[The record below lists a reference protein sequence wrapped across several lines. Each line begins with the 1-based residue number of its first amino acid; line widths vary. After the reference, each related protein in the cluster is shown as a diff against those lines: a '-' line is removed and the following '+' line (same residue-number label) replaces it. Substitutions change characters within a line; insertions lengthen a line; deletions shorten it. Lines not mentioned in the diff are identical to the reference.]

1 MNIYIKVEIKE
12 RELDSRILFAFYAAS
27 RGHNI
32 LIGYESLF
40 RNLLKYR
47 LLKPGIILDK
57 SIRPKYEK
65 IKEIK
70 FFKKKEFKYFSL
82 DEEGG
87 LTHPNIE
94 YFLTK
99 RYSEETIKL
108 VDGIF
113 FWGEKDANYINSKF
127 SNYTNKYFKT
137 GNPRVDLWKPDFDFL
152 YYEKN
157 LIKKNYIFIPSS
169 FGGFL
174 SINNFFD
181 RLSIDRKTDLINND
195 NDEYII
201 YDYEVMTIK
210 FAKFFVELIRKIS
223 IKFPNINIVVRP
235 HNAEDK
241 KSWKT
246 LIGNLKNVE
255 VIYEGSINKWIRNS
269 KLMIHNGCTS
279 GFEASFANKNIIAY
293 QPFEHY
299 LIRKSSNICSE
310 INTTAEEVLINV
322 QKIFF
327 ENKKLHNKKNIISNL
342 FSNNND
348 FAYKKILTE
357 IEKFDSKNL
366 SKKNNYLIIKIFYFY
381 SILKYK
387 IYQTFNNKILTHT
400 FEKFSKINKNEIKF
414 FNNLSSN
421 LGYSLNF
428 KLLTSRII
436 FIFSKK

>member
-40 RNLLKYR
+40 RNLLKNKF
-47 LLKPGIILDK
+47 LKPGIILDK
-57 SIRPKYEK
+57 SIRPKHEK

-70 FFKKKEFKYFSL
+70 FFKKNGFKYFSL

-94 YFLTK
+94 FFLKK

-113 FWGEKDANYINSKF
+113 FWGEKDSNYIKSKF
-127 SNYTNKYFKT
+127 SKYINKCYKT
-137 GNPRVDLWKPDFDFL
+137 GNPRVDLWKSDFDFL
-152 YYEKN
+152 YFEKN

-174 SINNFFD
+174 GIKNFFD
-181 RLSIDRKTDLINND
+181 RLSIGRKTNLINNHK
-195 NDEYII
+195 DEYSM
-201 YDYEVMTIK
+201 YDYEAMTIK
-210 FAKFFVELIRKIS
+210 FAKAFVELVRKIS

-255 VIYEGSINKWIRNS
+255 VIYEGSISKWIRNS
-269 KLMIHNGCTS
+269 KLIIHNGCTS

-299 LIRKSSNICSE
+299 LIRTAPNTCSE
-310 INTTAEEVLINV
+310 INTTAEEVLLNV
-322 QKIFF
+322 YKIFI
-327 ENKKLHNKKNIISNL
+327 ENKKLQNKKKIISNL
-342 FSNNND
+342 FFNNND

-357 IEKFDSKNL
+357 IEKHNSKNL
-366 SKKNNYLIIKIFYFY
+366 SKKNSYIIIRIFYFY
-381 SILKYK
+381 TILKYR
-387 IYQTFNNKILTHT
+387 IYQIFKKQSLTHT
-400 FEKFSKINKNEIKF
+400 FEKFSKIKKNDINF
-414 FNNLSSN
+414 LNNLSVN
-421 LGYSLNF
+421 LGNSLNF
-428 KLLTSRII
+428 KLLTRRII
-436 FIFSKK
+436 FIFPKK